1 MFVVHALHSP
11 GRGVVLWAEDG
22 ERPPRTDRRTLRT
35 ARPHPFAVP
44 VAELTA
50 VHPGRPVTLT
60 VLLPSYPSGPQDS
73 PGLVRS
79 GPRAA
84 SRSAPR
90 LAPWSV
96 PAIVVD
102 PSELGDPS
110 PDVRYGAGFGHL
122 VELARFAEE
131 LAGRGRV
138 LPAVVTEHGTDVARW
153 RPVVQG
159 LDAVARADLVRRL
172 PPVAR
177 AEQRRPGDVAGQD
190 PDELVDAALAAFTDV
205 AVRDRLGRA
214 PGMPLPVPAR
224 PDAAAAL
231 LHALTGPAPVLD
243 ASRDAVRALRAA
255 LDEWDEVGRE
265 QTGAGTALF
274 RLTEVSTLHDPDDPG
289 PDLLDQTGD
298 GTRWELEFAL
308 QSTDDPSLQLPA
320 ADVWAGDGDRLVA
333 GAQDVLLAELGRA
346 AQVLPELV
354 PALRRARPTEL
365 ELDVD
370 GAHRFLTR
378 DAPALLAAG
387 FGVALPRGWDGTR
400 SLGLKLSASSAAAP
414 GAVTRGGLGRDELA
428 GFRWS
433 LAVGDDELG
442 EDEIAALVAAKA
454 PLVRLRGRWV
464 AVDAAALARGL
475 DFLRRS
481 RDSTPSVHDVLA
493 ASRGDVDAPL
503 PVLDVDARGRLG
515 ALLDGSAD
523 ATLEPLPAPPEFTAT
538 LRPYQERGVAWLAF
552 LSSLGLGACLA
563 DDMGLGK
570 TVQLLALEAHDRA
583 GTAAVGAPTLIVCP
597 MSMVGTWQQEAARF
611 APGLR
616 VHAHHGAGRPRG
628 DALHARFSEVDLVVT
643 TYATATRDAE
653 DLQAWRFH
661 RLVLDEAQMIKNS
674 QAAASRTARSLAA
687 GHRIALTGTPV
698 ENRLAELW
706 SIMDF
711 LNPGVL
717 GVPEVFR
724 QRFSVPIE
732 RHGDAGT
739 ARTLRRITRP
749 YLLRRLKTDPEVI
762 DDLPEKIE
770 MVADHRLTRE
780 QASLYRTVVDDMME
794 KIEGS
799 DGIER
804 RGNVLAAMAKL
815 KQVCNHP
822 AQLLHDGS
830 PIHRPGGAHRSGK
843 VARLEEILESVLAA
857 GDKALL
863 FTQYT
868 EFAAMLRPHLAAR
881 LDTEVLYLHGGTP
894 KRRRDEMVARFQS
907 DDGPSLF
914 LLSLKAGGTGLT
926 LTEANHVIHLD
937 RWWNPAVEDQ
947 ATDRAFRIGQKRS
960 VQVRK
965 FLCPG
970 TVEERIDALVTSK
983 RKLSETVVTDGE
995 DWLTSLSTA
1004 ELREVFALGSDAV
1017 ADAEYEP
1024 QGDTEADTQG
1034 GTDGPVDDTTDRAAE
1049 QTRESR

>member
-1 MFVVHALHSP
+1 M
-11 GRGVVLWAEDG
+11 LWAEDG
-22 ERPPRTDRRTLRT
+22 ERPARSDRRSLRT

-44 VAELTA
+44 SDELA
-50 VHPGRPVTLT
+50 AIHPGKAASVT
-60 VLLPSYPSGPQDS
+60 VLLPSHAGGPQDS
-73 PGLVRS
+73 PGLVRTT
-79 GPRAA
+79 PRGR
-84 SRSAPR
+84 SRSAPA
-90 LAPWSV
+90 LAPWTV
-96 PAIVVD
+96 PAVVVD
-102 PSELGDPS
+102 PSELTDPY
-110 PDVRYGAGFGHL
+110 PDVRYGDGFRHL
-122 VELARFAEE
+122 AELVGFAEE
-131 LAGRGRV
+131 LAARGRV
-138 LPAVVTEHGTDVARW
+138 LPVLVSESGRPAARW

-177 AEQRRPGDVAGQD
+177 CEQRRPGDVAGQD
-190 PDELVDAALAAFTDV
+190 PDELVDTALARFTDA
-205 AVRDRLGRA
+205 AVRERLGRSA
-214 PGMPLPVPAR
+214 AMPVPLPDR
-224 PDAAAAL
+224 PSAPAAL
-231 LHALTGPAPVLD
+231 LHALTGPSPEVPATEEGL
-243 ASRDAVRALRAA
+243 SALREALAA
-255 LDEWDEVGRE
+255 WSDVGRE
-265 QTGAGTALF
+265 QPGAGTALF
-274 RLTEVSTLHDPDDPG
+274 RLSEVSSMHDPADPG
-289 PDLLDQTGD
+289 PDPLDQTGD
-298 GTRWELEFAL
+298 GTRWEVQFAL
-308 QSTDDPSLQLPA
+308 QSTEDPSLQLDA
-320 ADVWAGDGDRLVA
+320 ADVWAGGADHLIA

-346 AQVLPELV
+346 AQVLPDLV
-354 PALRRARPTEL
+354 RALRHARPAAL
-365 ELDVD
+365 ALDVA

-400 SLGLKLSASSAAAP
+400 SLGLKLSTSSAPAP
-414 GAVTRGGLGRDELA
+414 GVVTRGGLGRDELA
-428 GFRWS
+428 HFRWS

-464 AVDAAALARGL
+464 AVDADALARGL

-481 RDSTPSVHDVLA
+481 RDRTPTVHDVLA
-493 ASRGDVDAPL
+493 AARGDVDAPL
-503 PVLDVDARGRLG
+503 PVTDVDARGRLG
-515 ALLDGSAD
+515 ALLDGTAD
-523 ATLEPLPAPPEFTAT
+523 RDLEPLPVPPGFTAT

-583 GTAAVGAPTLIVCP
+583 GPVDAPTLIVCP
-597 MSMVGTWQQEAARF
+597 MSMVGTWQREAERF

-616 VHAHHGAGRPRG
+616 VHAHHGAARPRG
-628 DALHARFSEVDLVVT
+628 SALHERLRTTDLVVT

-653 DLQAWRFH
+653 DLRAWRFH

-674 QAAASRTARSLAA
+674 SAAASRTMRSLGAA
-687 GHRIALTGTPV
+687 HRIALTGTPM

-706 SIMDF
+706 SVMDF
-711 LNPGVL
+711 LNPGIL
-717 GVPEVFR
+717 GSAETFR
-724 QRFSVPIE
+724 QKFAVPIE
-732 RHGDAGT
+732 RHGDAGA

-749 YLLRRLKTDPEVI
+749 YLLRRVKTDPQVI

-770 MVADHRLTRE
+770 IVQDHRLTRE

-804 RGNVLAAMAKL
+804 RGNVLAAMSKL
-815 KQVCNHP
+815 KQICNHP

-830 PIHRPGGAHRSGK
+830 PIHRAGGRHRSGK

-868 EFAAMLRPHLAAR
+868 EFAAMLRPHLSAR
-881 LDTEVLYLHGGTP
+881 FDTEVLYLHGGTP
-894 KRRRDEMVARFQS
+894 KKRRDEMVARFQA
-907 DDGPSLF
+907 DGGPSLF

-926 LTEANHVIHLD
+926 LTAANHVVHLD

-965 FLCPG
+965 FVCPG
-970 TVEERIDALVTSK
+970 TVEERIDTLVTSK
-983 RKLSETVVTDGE
+983 RSLSEMVVTDGE
-995 DWLTSLSTA
+995 DWLTSLSTT
-1004 ELREVFALGSDAV
+1004 ELREVFALGSGAV
-1017 ADAEYEP
+1017 ADSEE
-1024 QGDTEADTQG
+1024 GDPDE
-1034 GTDGPVDDTTDRAAE
+1034 
-1049 QTRESR
+1049 